1 AAKARGATIY
11 AEIAGTAS
19 TADAHHI
26 TAPSPNGAGAVACMR
41 AALADAGIDADEVTH
56 VNAHGTSTQLNDA
69 AEAIAVREVFAANRP
84 AVTSI
89 KGVTGHSLGAA
100 GAVEAA
106 AVALSY
112 RHRELPPTMH
122 VTQLDPE
129 LDIDVVLEP
138 RSWDPAPAVSN
149 SFAFGGHNGTLVF
162 RPI

>member
-1 AAKARGATIY
+1 VAVKA
-11 AEIAGTAS
+11 
-19 TADAHHI
+19 
-26 TAPSPNGAGAVACMR
+26 
-41 AALADAGIDADEVTH
+41 
-56 VNAHGTSTQLNDA
+56 
-69 AEAIAVREVFAANRP
+69 VFGSNRP

-89 KGVTGHSLGAA
+89 KGITGHSLGAA
-100 GAVEAA
+100 GAVEA
-106 AVALSY
+106 VALALTY

-122 VTQLDPE
+122 VTELDPT